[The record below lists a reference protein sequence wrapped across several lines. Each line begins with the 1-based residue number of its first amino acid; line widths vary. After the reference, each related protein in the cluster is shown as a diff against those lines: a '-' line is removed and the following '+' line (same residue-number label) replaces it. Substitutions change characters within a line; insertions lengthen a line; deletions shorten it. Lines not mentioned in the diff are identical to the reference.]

1 MPPCTKQPPQPP
13 ASAPR
18 PGPCILSLAL
28 CLMPRAIGERVPVC
42 LSCRNGSDRPSM
54 GIRTACFVLS
64 VHSPPLPRPVQS
76 KGFYFALCHCGRL
89 ILSWPCSQIA
99 VSGQRPLGLPP
110 LALLP
115 DCSLRAASPRFASSP
130 SAACGS
136 TPAWPCC
143 LCPRWTGRQ
152 PHTNPQLS
160 TELQSRSGIST

>member
-110 LALLP
+110 PSPPPGLP
-115 DCSLRAASPRFASSP
+115 TCMCSLGFRSIT
-130 SAACGS
+130 GS